1 MAWPLSV
8 LVAQRAMAR
17 YPVPAAQPHAPH
29 ESELLIRRSRFVTR
43 AAHTPG
49 PEAARAF
56 IEGIRRANADATH
69 NCWAFVA
76 GAPGHTGQI
85 GSSDDGEPHG
95 TAGRPMLQILLHSGV
110 GEVAVVVTRWFGGV
124 KLGTGGLVRAY
135 QDSVRENLA
144 GLATLERVP
153 LVRLRVVLGYAHLD
167 GLHRLLPGF
176 EARIVQE
183 DYLETASLGLLLPDE
198 HCQAFTAALADL
210 SNGAAQCQRAE
221 D

>member
-1 MAWPLSV
+1 
-8 LVAQRAMAR
+8 MAR
-17 YPVPAAQPHAPH
+17 YPVPAALPEAPH
-29 ESELLIRRSRFVTR
+29 QSELIIRRSRFLTR
-43 AAHTPG
+43 SVHAPG

-56 IEGIRRANADATH
+56 IESIRRANTDATH

-110 GEVAVVVTRWFGGV
+110 GEIAVVVTRWFGGV

-144 GLATLERVP
+144 GLSTVERVP
-153 LVRLRVVLGYAHLD
+153 LALLEICLEYAHLD
-167 GLHRLLPGF
+167 GLHRLLPSF

-183 DYLETASLGLLLPDE
+183 DYQDTASLHLSLPEE
-198 HCQAFTAALADL
+198 HCEAFDRALAGL
-210 SNGAAQCQRAE
+210 SNGAALCQRLYGPNA
-221 D
+221 